1 MWAVTSSFVIFEI
14 RMFALHQRP
23 LKKISP
29 RCLFLVLLLCA
40 FVNPIHSQPPVFK
53 LQSYIETYSPE
64 AVHQMVNYKIPASVI
79 MAQAIFESG
88 SGSSELAL
96 KSNNHFGIKCHV
108 EWGGETILKDDD
120 TLNECFRRYANIEES
135 FTDHSLFLNSR
146 ARYADLFN
154 LPINDY
160 KGWCNGLKA
169 AGYATYPAYAEELIR
184 LIEQAKLYELDG
196 CVNLEILGTDYF
208 FNRLEIIPSD
218 YSPDF
223 FTATEMYNAG
233 ILWEDEKEFLIQSLR
248 FIKAEETEEEDTEE
262 DGVTEDLCD
271 TLAGQ

>member
-1 MWAVTSSFVIFEI
+1 MV
-14 RMFALHQRP
+14 MM
-23 LKKISP
+23 
-29 RCLFLVLLLCA
+29 LC
-40 FVNPIHSQPPVFK
+40 VVVSKTYSQPPVFK
-53 LQSYIETYSPE
+53 LQSYIETYSSE
-64 AVHQMVNYKIPASVI
+64 AVHQMVNYKIPASVT

-88 SGSSELAL
+88 SGSSDLAL
-96 KSNNHFGIKCHV
+96 NSNNHFGIKCHV
-108 EWGGETILKDDD
+108 EWGGETVLKDDD
-120 TLNECFRRYANIEES
+120 SLNECFRKYNSIEES

-154 LPINDY
+154 LPVNDY

-196 CVNLEILGTDYF
+196 CVNLQILGSDYF

-223 FTATEMYNAG
+223 FTVSEMVEAG

-248 FIKAEETEEEDTEE
+248 FIKAEDTEEEGTEQDCVTEE
-262 DGVTEDLCD
+262 PCD